1 MSQVET
7 LYALIRQSVQP
18 IEQQVFEHEF
28 FQKLEGKLY
37 SKHQVAF
44 LPKEEFYI
52 NASDLRSAE
61 HLMVRFGQSSTRQF
75 FQDLV
80 DGERFALSNVVTLAE
95 ALDCQ
100 KEELEQYQPDPYAQ
114 AYPAYFAWLALHGS
128 EAEVIVALAASFS
141 VWWMNCGRVAKALTG
156 LYGVPAEATAFLTPF
171 NQVPPPDSPLD
182 QFTYGVLER
191 GLNQGV
197 PPETVVRAA
206 RLIQSYELFFWDS
219 LARSAADLK

>member
-7 LYALIRQSVQP
+7 LYAQIRQIVRP
-18 IEQQVFEHEF
+18 IEQRVFEHEF
-28 FQKLEGKLY
+28 FHNLEGKLY

-61 HLMVRFGQSSTRQF
+61 HLMIRFGQSSANQF
-75 FQDLV
+75 FHDLV
-80 DGERFALSNVVTLAE
+80 EGERFALANVVTLAE
-95 ALDCQ
+95 ALGCK
-100 KEELEQYQPDPYAQ
+100 KEELEQYQPDAYAQ
-114 AYPAYFAWLALHGS
+114 AYPAYFAWLALQGS

-141 VWWMNCGRVAKALTG
+141 VWWTNCGRVAMALKS

-171 NQVPPPDSPLD
+171 NLVPPPDSPLD
-182 QFTYGVLER
+182 DLTYAVLES
-191 GLNQGV
+191 GLKKGV
-197 PPETVVRAA
+197 PAEKIIRAA

-219 LARSAADLK
+219 LARSAAELK